1 MKKTINR
8 IFIFLS
14 KYCLHFIAVTL
25 LVLGILAVLQTHDIL
40 TLKEDN
46 KRMQKEI
53 DQIKLDYQFLK
64 YNKEQ
69 LEEIR

>member
-1 MKKTINR
+1 MKKTTNR

-14 KYCLHFIAVTL
+14 KYCLHFIAGAL
-25 LVLGILAVLQTHDIL
+25 FVLGILAVLQTHDIL